1 MAKAKGKSGDQTD
14 KILAKLKRDG
24 IEHVRFELPDMH
36 GSARSKQVPIEFF
49 AQFARDGVNMYGGV
63 IAVDSASH
71 VVPGTRYNEEVN
83 YRDQTLIADFN
94 SLMIVPWL
102 ANTARVICDTEWAT
116 GEPLRAAPRFIMAEM
131 LKRLDKLGLKAVMS
145 HEFEFYVLDRET
157 RQPFFDGI
165 HIFNNLRNEHL
176 PVIRQVVDHL
186 RAAGLPMLTA
196 NAEYAPSQFELVY
209 NHEEGM
215 AGADNGY
222 TFKNSV
228 KEIVQQAGQLATF
241 MTKPFAGSSG
251 SGCHYHVS
259 LLRKKG
265 GQNVFID
272 TKKPDQ
278 MSDAMRYFV
287 QGIIDHGAACMA
299 LFNPTPNCYRRLR
312 PNTFAPSNVSWGAE
326 DRSAMVRIKSPGTKA
341 MHVEMRAASALS
353 NPYLSAAGTLAC
365 GLLGLQEKRK
375 LGRQSD
381 GPAEQDATLPR
392 FPGSLDQALDLLEAD
407 KALCGML
414 GEEFV
419 DIFVKMKRYELS
431 RFHDHVS
438 QWESDEY
445 LELY

>member
-1 MAKAKGKSGDQTD
+1 
-14 KILAKLKRDG
+14 
-24 IEHVRFELPDMH
+24 
-36 GSARSKQVPIEFF
+36 
-49 AQFARDGVNMYGGV
+49 
-63 IAVDSASH
+63 
-71 VVPGTRYNEEVN
+71 
-83 YRDQTLIADFN
+83 
-94 SLMIVPWL
+94 
-102 ANTARVICDTEWAT
+102 
-116 GEPLRAAPRFIMAEM
+116 
-131 LKRLDKLGLKAVMS
+131 
-145 HEFEFYVLDRET
+145 
-157 RQPFFDGI
+157 
-165 HIFNNLRNEHL
+165 
-176 PVIRQVVDHL
+176 
-186 RAAGLPMLTA
+186 
-196 NAEYAPSQFELVY
+196 
-209 NHEEGM
+209 
-215 AGADNGY
+215 
-222 TFKNSV
+222 
-228 KEIVQQAGQLATF
+228 
-241 MTKPFAGSSG
+241 
-251 SGCHYHVS
+251 
-259 LLRKKG
+259 
-265 GQNVFID
+265 
-272 TKKPDQ
+272 
-278 MSDAMRYFV
+278 MSDTMRYFV

>member
-14 KILAKLKRDG
+14 KIFAKLKRDG

-63 IAVDSASH
+63 IAVDSASQ

-165 HIFNNLRNEHL
+165 HIFNNLRNEQL

-215 AGADNGY
+215 AGSY
-222 TFKNSV
+222 Y
-228 KEIVQQAGQLATF
+228 EIV
-241 MTKPFAGSSG
+241 FAK
-251 SGCHYHVS
+251 V
-259 LLRKKG
+259 L
-265 GQNVFID
+265 
-272 TKKPDQ
+272 
-278 MSDAMRYFV
+278 
-287 QGIIDHGAACMA
+287 
-299 LFNPTPNCYRRLR
+299 
-312 PNTFAPSNVSWGAE
+312 
-326 DRSAMVRIKSPGTKA
+326 
-341 MHVEMRAASALS
+341 
-353 NPYLSAAGTLAC
+353 
-365 GLLGLQEKRK
+365 
-375 LGRQSD
+375 
-381 GPAEQDATLPR
+381 
-392 FPGSLDQALDLLEAD
+392 
-407 KALCGML
+407 
-414 GEEFV
+414 
-419 DIFVKMKRYELS
+419 
-431 RFHDHVS
+431 
-438 QWESDEY
+438 
-445 LELY
+445 